1 MVKNSPATAG
11 DTGDV
16 GSIPGSGRDFPPG
29 KEMATHSSILAW
41 EVSWTEEPGGLV
53 SPWCHKRVGC
63 NTGTK
68 QQQNQINSM
77 VTGNQESWCQGKGAR
92 PNGLV

>member
-1 MVKNSPATAG
+1 MVKNPPANAG
-11 DTGDV
+11 DAGDGCGFNPLV
-16 GSIPGSGRDFPPG
+16 RKIPLGRKWQPIPVFLPG
-29 KEMATHSSILAW
+29 KFHGQRS
-41 EVSWTEEPGGLV
+41 LV
-53 SPWCHKRVGC
+53 GYSPWHHKRVGC

-92 PNGLV
+92 PNDLV